1 MKPVLWLRKSAGALF
16 VLMCGIGIAYGMDH
30 SRTPL
35 VKIRASPERDVVP
48 SDVSL
53 RVSTDSVPEVELIA
67 WDYEGD
73 GKFDAE
79 GPHLHSQI
87 VTFSSAGHFS
97 PRVMVTNT
105 QGQTFEA
112 TTDSGSRES
121 GRSPGCPQCPVAGHA
136 GGLGEAG
143 Y

>member
-1 MKPVLWLRKSAGALF
+1 MKPVLWLRKSAGAIF

-35 VKIRASPERDVVP
+35 VKIRVSPARDVAP
-48 SDVSL
+48 STVSL
-53 RVSTDSVPEVELIA
+53 RVSTDSVSEVEMIA

-73 GKFDAE
+73 GRFDVE
-79 GPHLHSQI
+79 GPHLHSQT
-87 VTFSSAGHFS
+87 VMFSHAGHFS
-97 PRVMVTNT
+97 PRVIVTNK

-112 TTDSGSRES
+112 TTDVVVENPEDLQATLNARWQGML
-121 GRSPGCPQCPVAGHA
+121 
-136 GGLGEAG
+136 GGLGEAE

>member
-1 MKPVLWLRKSAGALF
+1 MKPVLWLRKSAGAIF

-35 VKIRASPERDVVP
+35 VQIRASPERDVVP

-53 RVSTDSVPEVELIA
+53 RVSTDSVPEVEMIA
-67 WDYEGD
+67 WDCDGD
-73 GKFDAE
+73 GRFDAE
-79 GPHLHSQI
+79 GPNLHSQT

-97 PRVMVTNT
+97 PRVIVTNK

-112 TTDSGSRES
+112 SADVVVENPEDLQAALNAR
-121 GRSPGCPQCPVAGHA
+121 
-136 GGLGEAG
+136 
-143 Y
+143 